1 MTNLEL
7 VKAVYHG
14 FQNGNMEILFSNLA
28 KDAVWKNHGSD
39 DSPLPAVSNGAEGV
53 MNYFQAVDSGLEFRK
68 FDIKNILESDDT
80 FTVLIDVDRK
90 YKTNGS
96 EKQGQ
101 YVHVIKFNEDGKLTS
116 FDAYEPRV

>member
-7 VKAVYHG
+7 VKAVYQG

-28 KDAVWKNHGSD
+28 DGAVWKNHGSE
-39 DSPLPAVSNGAEGV
+39 DSPLPVLSRGAGEI
-53 MNYFQAVDSGLEFRK
+53 MQYFQAVDSGLELRK
-68 FDIKNILESDDT
+68 FDIQRILENGDT

-101 YVHVIKFNEDGKLTS
+101 YVHVIKLQRRQQINFI
-116 FDAYEPRV
+116 

>member
-7 VKAVYHG
+7 LKAVYHG
-14 FQNGNMEILFSNLA
+14 FQNGNMAVLFSNLA
-28 KDAVWKNHGSD
+28 EDAVWKNHGSE
-39 DSPLPAVSNGAEGV
+39 DSPLPIISQGADEI
-53 MNYFQAVDSGLEFRK
+53 MEYFQAVETGVELRK
-68 FDIKNILESDDT
+68 FDIKHILESNDT

-101 YVHVIKFNEDGKLTS
+101 YVHVIQFNEESQLTA
-116 FDAYEPRV
+116 FDAYEPRA